1 MNNKPITADN
11 FYSDPEM
18 DSLLILPL
26 NIIPFETRSLKRA
39 RMVKNVRLDSVI
51 ELFSGEDTGS
61 GQIYPADVGN
71 MFNWDPQNPP
81 PDDRIIKALA
91 DMPSY
96 DIYTLRIQLRN
107 AGVNVEDHAT
117 LQLSKAK
124 AAELTKYMTQFTMPL
139 IQQIYGAT
147 NSEIRNVSQLI
158 GMFSSPNQ
166 SEALKNLRIMADKLQ
181 ISLSDVPA
189 FLEDYGDVFMSLAYF
204 RDSFDRLMPMTLQF
218 NDAMNELDGSY
229 LMRNNRRLS
238 NSIGFVREEIQ
249 DITVSLTGRFESFD
263 LNSRK
268 MWDNI
273 TAESFAKVK
282 QLIQTHHM
290 TIGGVLCGLTAKMDN
305 WLQRF
310 GVGYRG
316 MIKLAEFIMSDMI
329 YGIERIS
336 GLEKSAPK
344 IPTI

>member
-1 MNNKPITADN
+1 
-11 FYSDPEM
+11 
-18 DSLLILPL
+18 
-26 NIIPFETRSLKRA
+26 
-39 RMVKNVRLDSVI
+39 
-51 ELFSGEDTGS
+51 
-61 GQIYPADVGN
+61 
-71 MFNWDPQNPP
+71 
-81 PDDRIIKALA
+81 
-91 DMPSY
+91 
-96 DIYTLRIQLRN
+96 
-107 AGVNVEDHAT
+107 
-117 LQLSKAK
+117 
-124 AAELTKYMTQFTMPL
+124 
-139 IQQIYGAT
+139 
-147 NSEIRNVSQLI
+147 
-158 GMFSSPNQ
+158 
-166 SEALKNLRIMADKLQ
+166 
-181 ISLSDVPA
+181 
-189 FLEDYGDVFMSLAYF
+189 
-204 RDSFDRLMPMTLQF
+204 MTLQF